1 MLLSP
6 PCLTPPNI
14 PQEVDSSKNALE
26 VINQL
31 PGGGPPDVAK
41 VPPGGPNVK
50 VMLLAK
56 LREYKSD
63 LNNLKSEVK
72 RITSSNANQS
82 APEELLESGMA
93 IVRVRSGSG
102 SCLVLGSELWNCH
115 IVPPI
120 CDPTI
125 EAHQIERV
133 ERDDDEDEDS
143 RSTTRSDEGLLFSGW
158 TEDGKEVPPSISHT
172 VEKASRSSVATAVM
186 RPVGAS

>member
-31 PGGGPPDVAK
+31 PGGGPPDVDK
-41 VPPGGPNVK
+41 VPPELNFELNLVEQKKQKLFEIKTGLEDMEALPNVK

-93 IVRVRSGSG
+93 IVRARSGSG

-125 EAHQIERV
+125 EGHQIERV

-143 RSTTRSDEGLLFSGW
+143 RIHD
-158 TEDGKEVPPSISHT
+158 D
-172 VEKASRSSVATAVM
+172 
-186 RPVGAS
+186 